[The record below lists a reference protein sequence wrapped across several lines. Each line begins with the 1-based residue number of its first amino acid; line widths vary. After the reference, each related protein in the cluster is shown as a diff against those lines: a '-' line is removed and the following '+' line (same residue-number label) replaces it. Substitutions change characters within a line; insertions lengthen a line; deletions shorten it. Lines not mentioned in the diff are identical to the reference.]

1 MDLLLVVNKLNFLIN
16 KSKSM
21 DHWSLVYHKMIS
33 QELNELCVKYNVV
46 LNVTGNSKKLIKESV
61 WNFFYSR

>member
-1 MDLLLVVNKLNFLIN
+1 MDPE
-16 KSKSM
+16 
-21 DHWSLVYHKMIS
+21 SLVYHKMIS